1 MIKSKA
7 KDKRHPKIINEWMVY
22 EGINEINSVFGVLI
36 AFKSYLKSDQFNKY
50 HAEMIISSIQSLLIN
65 GLEPIEKWMDI
76 DEGDSNV

>member
-36 AFKSYLKSDQFNKY
+36 AFKSYVRSEDFNKY
-50 HAEMIISSIQSLLIN
+50 HAEIIIESLQNLLIH
-65 GLEPIEKWMDI
+65 GTARIEEWMDI
-76 DEGDSNV
+76 DEGDA